1 MYIGVYV
8 GTFIANFGEEYGD
21 EEPDIMLI
29 LYHISISSCL
39 SNYVDMKYHNR
50 VDGFHINLEN

>member
-29 LYHISISSCL
+29 YIISYIYLVMPLELRGYEVIVLMAFIST
-39 SNYVDMKYHNR
+39 
-50 VDGFHINLEN
+50 

>member
-39 SNYVDMKYHNR
+39 SNYVDMK
-50 VDGFHINLEN
+50 

>member
-29 LYHISISSCL
+29 LYHIYLVMPLELRGYEVIVLMAFIST
-39 SNYVDMKYHNR
+39 
-50 VDGFHINLEN
+50 

>member
-29 LYHISISSCL
+29 LLSYIYLVMPLELRGYEVIVLMAFIST
-39 SNYVDMKYHNR
+39 
-50 VDGFHINLEN
+50 